1 MPAQAT
7 RNKQTRPAA
16 EMLSIEAGLFKKGF
30 RLVAGVDEA
39 GRGPLAGPVVAAA
52 VVFEQDKYPAGI
64 RDSKQL
70 SPKLRDE
77 LFLKICEKALGVG
90 VGIVNEQTI
99 DRINI
104 LQAAHSAMLK
114 AIASLEK
121 KPDFV
126 LIDGILAPKSSFPQK
141 AVAGGDSKSISIAAA
156 SIIAK
161 VSRDRI
167 MMEHNARF
175 PEYGFGEHKGYGTR
189 AHMESLRKFGPC
201 RIHRKSFRPVAE
213 ALKSAGSDFR
223 LKKTEKWVN
232 ISNV

>member
-1 MPAQAT
+1 MPARAN
-7 RNKQTRPAA
+7 RNRETLPSVS
-16 EMLSIEAGLFKKGF
+16 MTTIEAGLLAKGF
-30 RLVAGVDEA
+30 RMIAGVDEA

-52 VVFEQDKYPAGI
+52 VVFEKGKYPSGI

-77 LFLKICEKALGVG
+77 LFYKICEKASAVG
-90 VGIVNEQTI
+90 VGIVNEDTI

-104 LQAAHSAMLK
+104 LQAAHMAMLK
-114 AIASLEK
+114 SIASLEA

-126 LIDGILAPKSSFPQK
+126 LIDGILAPRSGFPQK
-141 AVAGGDSKSISIAAA
+141 AVVSGDSKSISIAAA

-167 MMEHNARF
+167 MVELDARF
-175 PEYGFGEHKGYGTR
+175 PEYGFSGHKGYGTK
-189 AHMESLRKFGPC
+189 AHMESLKKFGPC

-213 ALKSAGSDFR
+213 ALKAAGPDFR
-223 LKKTEKWVN
+223 LQKTQK
-232 ISNV
+232 

>member
-1 MPAQAT
+1 MPRRAN
-7 RNKQTRPAA
+7 RNREAGTPAS
-16 EMLSIEAGLFKKGF
+16 MTSIETGLMAKGF
-30 RLVAGVDEA
+30 RLIAGVDEA

-52 VVFEQDKYPAGI
+52 VVFEKDKYPSGI

-77 LFLKICEKALGVG
+77 IFYKICEKACGVG
-90 VGIVNEQTI
+90 VGIVNEETI

-104 LQAAHSAMLK
+104 LQAAHMAMLK
-114 AIASLEK
+114 AISGLEA

-126 LIDGILAPKSSFPQK
+126 LIDGIMAPRTGFAQK
-141 AVAGGDSKSISIAAA
+141 AVVGGDSKSISIAAA

-167 MMEHNARF
+167 MLEHDARF
-175 PEYGFGEHKGYGTR
+175 PEYGFSGHKGYGTK
-189 AHMESLRKFGPC
+189 AHMESLQKFGPC

-213 ALKSAGSDFR
+213 ALKAGTDFR
-223 LKKTEKWVN
+223 LQKTQK
-232 ISNV
+232 